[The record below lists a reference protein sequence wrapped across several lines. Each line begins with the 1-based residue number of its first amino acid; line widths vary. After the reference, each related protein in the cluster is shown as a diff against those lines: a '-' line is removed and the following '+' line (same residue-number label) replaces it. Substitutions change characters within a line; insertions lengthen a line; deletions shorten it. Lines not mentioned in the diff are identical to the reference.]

1 MPLMS
6 RRKEY
11 IGIDPGVG
19 GGIAIAWGQDNIHQ
33 YKMPPTEREICD
45 VFNGSMCDLVYSVA
59 VIEKVHSMPKQ
70 GVASTFK
77 FGMNYGF
84 LRGCLIA
91 AGIPFEEVTPRAWQK
106 ALGIPPKKKTESN
119 TEWKNR
125 LKGMA
130 QQLFPQ
136 LKVTLATAD
145 ALLIATYC
153 KRKHE
158 GTL

>member
-1 MPLMS
+1 MPKVRSEMIYRDS
-6 RRKEY
+6 Y
-11 IGIDPGVG
+11 IGVDPGANG
-19 GGIAIAWGQDNIHQ
+19 GLVAISDEITAT
-33 YKMPPTEREICD
+33 KMPATERDIWDWFSER
-45 VFNGSMCDLVYSVA
+45 NNRPSVA

-70 GVASTFK
+70 GVSSTFK

-84 LRGCLIA
+84 LRACLIA
-91 AGIPFEEVTPRAWQK
+91 ANIPFEEITPQKWQK
-106 ALGIPPKKKTESN
+106 GLGIVPASKTESK
-119 TEWKNR
+119 TQWKNR
-125 LKGMA
+125 LKQHA

-136 LKVTLATAD
+136 IKVTLATAD

>member
-1 MPLMS
+1 MS
-6 RRKEY
+6 PRV
-11 IGIDPGVG
+11 DAPN
-19 GGIAIAWGQDNIHQ
+19 Q
-33 YKMPPTEREICD
+33 
-45 VFNGSMCDLVYSVA
+45 
-59 VIEKVHSMPKQ
+59 
-70 GVASTFK
+70 
-77 FGMNYGF
+77 
-84 LRGCLIA
+84 
-91 AGIPFEEVTPRAWQK
+91 TPS
-106 ALGIPPKKKTESN
+106 KTESK

-130 QQLFPQ
+130 QQLYPD